1 VTELLAPVVSITR
14 TQRGRWFW
22 AAWWSGAPTRVPF
35 RKPDAS
41 DGGAKSREEALADAQ
56 ARAGTILTEIDPRW
70 ARGWNRVLRGQTPF
84 SPEDVRVLEGAP
96 RPKPRRDRAPRP
108 PREVLGLPKDA
119 SPESIK
125 AAFRQRA
132 FETHPDRGGDADAFR
147 EVHTAFEQL
156 TRPKKKR

>member
-1 VTELLAPVVSITR
+1 
-14 TQRGRWFW
+14 
-22 AAWWSGAPTRVPF
+22 VPF

-41 DGGAKSREEALADAQ
+41 NGGATSREEALAEAH
-56 ARAGTILTEIDPRW
+56 ARAGTTLTEIDPRW

-84 SPEDVRVLEGAP
+84 SPEDVRALEGAP
-96 RPKPRRDRAPRP
+96 TPKKRRGPRP

-119 SPESIK
+119 GPESIK

-132 FETHPDRGGDADAFR
+132 FETHPDRGGDADEFR

-156 TRPKKKR
+156 SRPKKKR